1 MLCQCCTVTSCCQSG
16 WYLSVRETAVYW
28 SCLPLKAAMCIWIII
43 LQTNKPYPSS
53 YSCFFFLLSPS
64 SVVFCFFFFP
74 LLVIFPAVHFLP
86 YFFISS
92 SPTATFLPWL
102 LWRCVI
108 TAVNWSQ
115 IPFPAP
121 IFHSLCCLPRSFG
134 TYQIGGRGV
143 EAEVSRHEV
152 DATLTLPISVHL

>member
-1 MLCQCCTVTSCCQSG
+1 MLCQRCTVTSCCQSG

-53 YSCFFFLLSPS
+53 YSCFFFPFITFFRRILLLLLPS
-64 SVVFCFFFFP
+64 SCHIP
-74 LLVIFPAVHFLP
+74 CSSFPALFL
-86 YFFISS
+86 YLFFSYCHVPS
-92 SPTATFLPWL
+92 LAVVKM
-102 LWRCVI
+102 CDN
-108 TAVNWSQ
+108 AVNWSQ

-152 DATLTLPISVHL
+152 NATLTLPISVHL